1 MKAVPVSEFAARVDY
16 GVTASASKD
25 PIGPKMLRI
34 TDIHDAGVDWS
45 TVPHC
50 AGTTKGV
57 QDRQLEAGDIVFA
70 RTGSTGNSLLVRDCP
85 DGAVFASYL
94 IRLRVQPEV
103 ADAGYVSH
111 FFRSPGYWRQ
121 IASASDGGVQ
131 KGVNASKL
139 KKLLVP
145 LPALG
150 EQRRIA
156 AALDAADA
164 LRARRRRALL
174 KLDDLAPAIFHDMFG
189 DPVRNERGWPFHA
202 LKEACSRIQIGPFG
216 SLLHKSDYIEG
227 GIPLVNPM
235 HIVEGAIQPRRDQT
249 ISSQKYAELKPYRMR
264 KGDVVMGRRGE
275 MGRVAVVGD
284 DEAGFVCGSGSLY
297 LRPDPDCVTPA
308 YMAAA
313 LSSARGRRHLE
324 KSAQGVTMLN
334 LNSDI
339 VGSFGLG
346 LPPVELQQT
355 FCAVLAAKEGLKA
368 ALRDHATVL
377 DELAASL
384 QQRAFRGEL

>member
-34 TDIHDAGVDWS
+34 TDIRDAGVDWS

-50 AGTTKGV
+50 AGTTRGV
-57 QDRQLEAGDIVFA
+57 QDRQLEVGDIVFA
-70 RTGSTGNSLLVRDCP
+70 RTGSTGNSLLIRDCP
-85 DGAVFASYL
+85 QGAVFASYL

-111 FFRSPGYWRQ
+111 FFRSPDYWRQ

-145 LPALG
+145 LPPLG

-164 LRARRRRALL
+164 LRAKRRQALL
-174 KLDDLAPAIFHDMFG
+174 KLDDLAPAIFRDMFG
-189 DPVRNERGWPFHA
+189 DRTKSRGWPNVPLLSVCHGKGEYGA
-202 LKEACSRIQIGPFG
+202 NVPAKAYGGGRPRYLRITDIRDDG
-216 SLLHKSDYIEG
+216 SLIEKAVAPGGSEHDWRSKYLRTGDIVFARSGSVGKSFLVRDEHE
-227 GIPLVNPM
+227 PLVFAGYLIRFAPDQTKVLPEYIYRYAQTQPFWAWVSSVATTVAQPNINARKYASLKLPLPPLD
-235 HIVEGAIQPRRDQT
+235 IQQDLVDLVGQVRRD
-249 ISSQKYAELKPYRMR
+249 R
-264 KGDVVMGRRGE
+264 VMME
-275 MGRVAVVGD
+275 
-284 DEAGFVCGSGSLY
+284 S
-297 LRPDPDCVTPA
+297 
-308 YMAAA
+308 
-313 LSSARGRRHLE
+313 
-324 KSAQGVTMLN
+324 
-334 LNSDI
+334 
-339 VGSFGLG
+339 
-346 LPPVELQQT
+346 
-355 FCAVLAAKEGLKA
+355 
-368 ALRDHATVL
+368 HATHL
-377 DELAASL
+377 DDLFASL